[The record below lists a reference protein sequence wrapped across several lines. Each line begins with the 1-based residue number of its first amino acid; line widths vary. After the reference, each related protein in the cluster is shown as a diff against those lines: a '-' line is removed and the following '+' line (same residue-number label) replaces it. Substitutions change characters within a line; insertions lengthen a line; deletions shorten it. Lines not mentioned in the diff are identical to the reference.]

1 MDNNENRQD
10 SAKLLNHTQV
20 HVSKKAKSEDNRST
34 GYSFLTVGGI
44 VLLLVVLCNLGILG
58 LPFSFSEQPVM
69 AAVLAAMGLGFIAGG
84 FFALRKAKE
93 YLAESEAEEYGEETL
108 KDAFYAAFDAA
119 SVDAAAG
126 ADEDLSPEI
135 LCLKRMELI
144 EEKLKALD
152 PSITDSHAQALCEEI
167 YDKLFEA

>member
-10 SAKLLNHTQV
+10 SAKLLNHAQI
-20 HVSKKAKSEDNRST
+20 HVSKKAKAEDNRST

-44 VLLLVVLCNLGILG
+44 VLVLVVLCNLGIIG

-84 FFALRKAKE
+84 FFALSKAKE
-93 YLAESEAEEYGEETL
+93 YLAESTAEEHGEETL

-119 SVDAAAG
+119 SIDAAG
-126 ADEDLSPEI
+126 ADEELSPEI
-135 LCLKRMELI
+135 LCLKRMEFI
-144 EEKLKALD
+144 EEKLKVLD